1 MKVIDINR
9 LSLIPFEIL
18 DDRWGLVV
26 SGTKKPNPMT
36 VSWGGFGT
44 IWDKPVVI
52 VYVRPTR
59 FSHNLLMEHDEFTL
73 NILPAAF
80 KKALQICGT
89 KSGRNVDKWEVSALT
104 KTKSS
109 KIKPPRVKEAELAF
123 ECKTIARFQM
133 DKKDFLDPKITGFY
147 PKKDYHTIF
156 IGEVLQIFGDE
167 KIYQTKP

>member
-1 MKVIDINR
+1 MKIIDINR

-26 SGTKKPNPMT
+26 SGIKKPNPMT

-44 IWDKPVVI
+44 IWDKPVVT

-73 NILPAAF
+73 NILPAQF

-89 KSGRNVDKWEVSALT
+89 KSGKNVDKWEASSLS
-104 KTKSS
+104 KTKSA

-123 ECKTIARFQM
+123 ECKTVARIQM
-133 DKKDFLDPKITGFY
+133 AKTDFLDPKIAGFY

-156 IGEVLQIFGDE
+156 IGEILQIFGDE